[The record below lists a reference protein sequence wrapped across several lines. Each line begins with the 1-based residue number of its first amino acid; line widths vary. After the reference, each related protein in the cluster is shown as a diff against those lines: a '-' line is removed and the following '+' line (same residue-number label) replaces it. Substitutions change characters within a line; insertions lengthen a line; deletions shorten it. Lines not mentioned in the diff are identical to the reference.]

1 MMLAGLGPGC
11 GGSSHGV
18 SLGGAVV
25 LSPSTQPSQQ
35 GL

>member
-1 MMLAGLGPGC
+1 MMVASLGAGC

-18 SLGGAVV
+18 SLGGAAA

-35 GL
+35 RL